1 MAIGTKEFV
10 VASLGKRADMAELG
24 SLASPLRVQ
33 GVGTQ
38 DVDILGVVEITHGK
52 TLKSVTG
59 SGNSTATIVAAV
71 AGKRLKVFAIELLT
85 ASVNLVTVTFKSGAG
100 GTALRTY
107 PLQAITGAVTG
118 IVANVEAPSWLFGTA
133 AGSLLELAFSAAET
147 VIWNVSYFDDDAS

>member
-52 TLKSVTG
+52 TIKSVTG
-59 SGNSTATIVAAV
+59 SGNSTQTVVAAV
-71 AGKRLKVFAIELLT
+71 GGKRIKVFAVELLT
-85 ASVNLVTVTFKSGAG
+85 ASVNVVTVTFKSGAG

-107 PLQAITGAVTG
+107 PLQASTGAVTG
-118 IVANVEAPSWLFGTA
+118 LVASVEPPGWFFGTA
-133 AGSLLELAFSAAET
+133 AGDLLEIAFSAAET
-147 VIWNVSYFDDDAS
+147 VTWNLSYFDDDAS